1 MTNPSVSAGERTVP
15 TAPCSSVDPFD
26 TVFLTN
32 PYPFFEQLREAG
44 PVVYLER
51 YNVWALARHAECA
64 ATLADAES
72 FCSGRGVG
80 LSDFAKEPPWR
91 PPSIILEADPP
102 LHTRTHR
109 ALLKVLSPHV
119 VNGLRESFADLAERL
134 IEKVVGRRHVEAM
147 QDIAREFPLQ
157 AFPNAVGI
165 LRDGRE
171 NLLPYGDMAFN
182 AFGPQNERLKASMAE
197 LPLRSK
203 WVTACCERQNLA
215 AGGIGQ
221 ALYALADAGEVTAE
235 EAALLVRSLLTAGL
249 DTTINTIGNA
259 LYCFS
264 VFPEQ
269 WARLRQN
276 PALIRGAIEEVCRFE
291 SPVQTFFRTTTRA
304 VAVGGI
310 TIPEGEKVLVFLAS
324 ANRDPR
330 RWDHPEVFDVTRRSV
345 GHLAFGYGIHRCV
358 GEMLAKVETETLL
371 NKLVERVA
379 SIAPAGPAE
388 PRLNN
393 TIRGFERLPLTLSQ

>member
-1 MTNPSVSAGERTVP
+1 M
-15 TAPCSSVDPFD
+15 DPFD
-26 TVFLTN
+26 AAFLTN
-32 PYPFFEQLREAG
+32 PYPFYEQLREAG

-119 VNGLRESFADLAERL
+119 VNGLRENFSQLASSL
-134 IEKVVGRRHVEAM
+134 VDSLLSRRDIEAM
-147 QDIAREFPLQ
+147 HDIAREFPLQ
-157 AFPNAVGI
+157 AFPDAVGI
-165 LRDGRE
+165 LREGRE

-197 LPLRSK
+197 LPRLSK
-203 WVTACCERQNLA
+203 WVTSRCERQNLA
-215 AGGIGQ
+215 AGSIGH
-221 ALYALADAGEVTAE
+221 ALYVLADAGDITAD

-264 VFPEQ
+264 QCPEQ
-269 WARLRQN
+269 WARLRHN
-276 PALIRGAIEEVCRFE
+276 PVLIRGAIEEVCRFE

-304 VAVGGI
+304 VGVGGI
-310 TIPEGEKVLVFLAS
+310 TIPEGEKILVFLAS

-371 NKLVERVA
+371 NRLVERVA
-379 SIAPAGPAE
+379 SISPAGPAE
-388 PRLNN
+388 LRLNN